1 MNTQLNTTRVDD
13 TVANLQAEL
22 KKAEEHRAKI
32 VKSAEHYLGV
42 VEAILKRRHIK
53 IESNQLYF
61 DGGSDYYSQANLH
74 IKFEEPISDRKAASL
89 KKAVVEAGVPCP
101 IGTFNH
107 DVSIELYDETFID

>member
-1 MNTQLNTTRVDD
+1 MNTQLNTTRVDN

-61 DGGSDYYSQANLH
+61 NDMTTKYERGLLNIRFKEVVSDKRA
-74 IKFEEPISDRKAASL
+74 KAL
-89 KKAVVEAGVPCP
+89 EKAVRDAGVPCP
-101 IGTFNH
+101 ICSFTA
-107 DVSIELYDETFID
+107 DITVTLYDETFIE